1 MGVGDMVEALY
12 DTGATDIHQRT
23 QVGITAL
30 RCVVQSNS
38 GKDLVMHLVNDYGM
52 DVLPY
57 DVN

>member
-1 MGVGDMVEALY
+1 MVEALY

-52 DVLPY
+52 AVLPY
-57 DVN
+57 DIN